1 MAAIWRLEQY
11 TLKYRQQV
19 LVVQGLVAGV
29 AEEIVIF
36 RGFSS
41 SLTRPTAFDPD
52 VLVLPEEAEIIG
64 IDIVA
69 APYQPEHPQ
78 YLERSLSWI
87 EMEQRLDA
95 LAL

>member
-1 MAAIWRLEQY
+1 MTPIWRLEQY
-11 TLKYRQQV
+11 TLKNRQQV
-19 LVVQGLVAGV
+19 LLIHGLVAGEE
-29 AEEIVIF
+29 EEIVIF

-52 VLVLPEEAEIIG
+52 VVVLPEGAEIIS

-69 APYQPEHPQ
+69 APYQPENPQ
-78 YLERSLSWI
+78 YVEQSLSWTK
-87 EMEQRLDA
+87 MEQRLEA